1 VNLQIRDPRAHAL
14 ARKLAEERGISMTDA
29 VIEALAAELKR
40 ARDQRPLA
48 ERLAAIASGLR
59 AKSRGPGHRMDKTEI
74 DDMWGQ

>member
-1 VNLQIRDPRAHAL
+1 
-14 ARKLAEERGISMTDA
+14 MTDA